1 MPDKI
6 SEPMLEIKNINV
18 EFKNQKVLNG
28 LHLSIEEGC
37 ILGILGKNGAGK
49 TTLFES
55 LYQTLKFSGSIT
67 WKNERLQRKMISYL
81 ETENYFYPYITGE
94 EYLAYFTAG
103 KEADITEII
112 KKFNL
117 PLKKYVQ
124 YYSSGMKKKLALIGM
139 LMLDK
144 PINILDEPFNGVD
157 FEGVHILYDIIR
169 QLKSE
174 NKIVIVSSHIIET
187 LFHTCDKIAVLQNGK
202 IEKIY
207 DKEDF
212 GQLATLKF

>member
-1 MPDKI
+1 
-6 SEPMLEIKNINV
+6 MLEIKNVNV
-18 EFKNQKVLNG
+18 EFKNQKVLND
-28 LHLSIEEGC
+28 LNLSIEEGC
-37 ILGILGKNGAGK
+37 ILGVLGKNGAGK

-55 LYQTLKFSGSIT
+55 VYQTVKFSGNIN
-67 WKNERLQRKMISYL
+67 WKNERLQRKQISYL

-94 EYLAYFTAG
+94 EYLAYFSSK
-103 KEADITEII
+103 KESEISEII

-157 FEGVHILYDIIR
+157 FEGVHILYDIIG

-174 NKIVIVSSHIIET
+174 NKVVIISSHIIET
-187 LFHTCDKIAVLQNGK
+187 LFHTCDKIALLQNGK
-202 IEKIY
+202 IEKVY
-207 DKEDF
+207 NKEDF
-212 GQLATLKF
+212 SQLNTLKF

>member
-1 MPDKI
+1 MKYKTYPLYI
-6 SEPMLEIKNINV
+6 ITGGP
-18 EFKNQKVLNG
+18 
-28 LHLSIEEGC
+28 
-37 ILGILGKNGAGK
+37 GAGK
-49 TTLFES
+49 TTLLNELESIGYRTVPEEGRRIIKEQILVNGEGLPWMNKKLFGELMFEAS
-55 LYQTLKFSGSIT
+55 VRSYQEVMGTGSSG
-67 WKNERLQRKMISYL
+67 
-81 ETENYFYPYITGE
+81 P
-94 EYLAYFTAG
+94 YFTAG

>member
-1 MPDKI
+1 
-6 SEPMLEIKNINV
+6 MLEIKNIHV
-18 EFKNQKVLNG
+18 HFKNQNVLND
-28 LHLSIEEGC
+28 LNLFIEEGC
-37 ILGILGKNGAGK
+37 ILGLLGKNGAGK

-55 LYQTLKFSGSIT
+55 LYQSIPFSGEIS
-67 WKNERLQRKMISYL
+67 WRNERLKREMISYL

-94 EYLAYFTAG
+94 EYLAYFTSK
-103 KEADITEII
+103 KEVEIKETI
-112 KKFNL
+112 EKFNL
-117 PLKKYVQ
+117 PMKKYVQ

-157 FEGVHILYDIIR
+157 FEGVHILYGIIR

-174 NKIVIVSSHIIET
+174 NKVVIVSSHIIET
-187 LFHTCDKIAVLQNGK
+187 LFHTCDKIAFLQNGN

-207 DKEDF
+207 EKEEF
-212 GQLATLKF
+212 SQLNVLKF

>member
-1 MPDKI
+1 
-6 SEPMLEIKNINV
+6 MLEIRNINV
-18 EFKNQKVLNG
+18 HFKNQTVLND
-28 LHLSIEEGC
+28 LNLSIEEGC
-37 ILGILGKNGAGK
+37 ILGLLGKNGAGK

-55 LYQTLKFSGSIT
+55 LYQAISYSGDII
-67 WKNERLQRKMISYL
+67 WKNKPLKRHMIFYL

-94 EYLAYFTAG
+94 EYLAYFTSK
-103 KEADITEII
+103 KEAEVKEII
-112 KKFNL
+112 ERFDL

-124 YYSSGMKKKLALIGM
+124 YYSSGMKKKLALAGM

-174 NKIVIVSSHIIET
+174 NKVVIVSSHIIET
-187 LFHTCDKIAVLQNGK
+187 LFHTCDKIALLQAGK
-202 IEKIY
+202 IERIY
-207 DKEDF
+207 TKEDF
-212 GQLATLKF
+212 GQLSALTF

>member
-1 MPDKI
+1 
-6 SEPMLEIKNINV
+6 
-18 EFKNQKVLNG
+18 
-28 LHLSIEEGC
+28 
-37 ILGILGKNGAGK
+37 
-49 TTLFES
+49 
-55 LYQTLKFSGSIT
+55 
-67 WKNERLQRKMISYL
+67 MISYL

-94 EYLAYFTAG
+94 EYLAYFTSK
-103 KEADITEII
+103 KEVEIKEII
-112 KKFNL
+112 EKFNL
-117 PLKKYVQ
+117 PMKKYVQ

-169 QLKSE
+169 HLKSE

-187 LFHTCDKIAVLQNGK
+187 LFHTCDKIAFLQNGN

-207 DKEDF
+207 EKEEF
-212 GQLATLKF
+212 SQLNALKF

>member
-1 MPDKI
+1 M
-6 SEPMLEIKNINV
+6 EIKNIHV
-18 EFKNQKVLNG
+18 QFKNQKVLND
-28 LHLSIEEGC
+28 LNLSIEEGC
-37 ILGILGKNGAGK
+37 IIGLLGKNGAGK
-49 TTLFES
+49 TTLFEA
-55 LYQTLKFSGSIT
+55 LYQSVPFSGNIT
-67 WKNERLQRKMISYL
+67 WKNEQLKREMISYL

-94 EYLAYFTAG
+94 EYLAYFTSK
-103 KEADITEII
+103 KENEIKEII
-112 KKFNL
+112 EKFNL

-124 YYSSGMKKKLALIGM
+124 YYSSGMKKKLALTGM

-157 FEGVHILYDIIR
+157 FEGVHLLYDIIR

-187 LFHTCDKIAVLQNGK
+187 LFHTCDTIALLKEGK

-207 DKEDF
+207 SKEEF
-212 GQLATLKF
+212 SQLNMLKF

>member
-1 MPDKI
+1 
-6 SEPMLEIKNINV
+6 MLEIKNINV
-18 EFKNQKVLNG
+18 HFKNQKVLND
-28 LHLSIEEGC
+28 LSIAIEEGC
-37 ILGILGKNGAGK
+37 ILGLLGKNGAGK

-55 LYQTLKFSGSIT
+55 LYRSVSFSGNIT
-67 WKNERLQRKMISYL
+67 WKNERLKREMISYL

-94 EYLAYFTAG
+94 EYLAYFTSK
-103 KEADITEII
+103 KEAEIKEII
-112 KKFNL
+112 ERFNL

-124 YYSSGMKKKLALIGM
+124 YYSSGMKKKLALTGM

-174 NKIVIVSSHIIET
+174 NKVVIVSSHIIET
-187 LFHTCDKIAVLQNGK
+187 LFHTCDKIALLQGGK
-202 IEKIY
+202 IEKVY
-207 DKEDF
+207 GKEEF
-212 GQLATLKF
+212 SQLNTLKF

>member
-94 EYLAYFTAG
+94 EYLAYFTSG
-103 KEADITEII
+103 KEAEITEII

-202 IEKIY
+202 IERIY